1 MQRGRP
7 RKNPL
12 VETPVIE
19 TPVVENVEAQPD
31 ESVSSNSVM
40 DAFESVEF
48 NQPPEITVEEALKKQ
63 ATARK
68 PGRPRREGRPSSK
81 QISGLYKFIGTNVK
95 RIRMLNDIGQEDLAK
110 AADIGRSSIANLERG
125 NQRVQIHTLYLIAI
139 ALDVSVD
146 ELIPTMEQL
155 QMAAEAQEIL
165 PFDHS
170 IFTDDELKWMYE
182 RLASKKQDNIIGD

>member
-12 VETPVIE
+12 VETPE

-31 ESVSSNSVM
+31 ESVSST

-48 NQPPEITVEEALKKQ
+48 NQPPEITVEEA
-63 ATARK
+63 TARK

-81 QISGLYKFIGTNVK
+81 HDSLISARLYKFIGTNVK
-95 RIRMLNDIGQEDLAK
+95 RIRMLKDIGQEDLAI
-110 AADIGRSSIANLERG
+110 AAHIGRSSIANLERG
-125 NQRVQIHTLYLIAI
+125 NQRVRIHTLYLIAI

-146 ELIPTMEQL
+146 ELIPTMEQV

-170 IFTDDELKWMYE
+170 LFTDDELKWMYE
-182 RLASKKQDNIIGD
+182 RLASKKPIGD